1 MQTIKICAI
10 IYIMGLFHI
19 LKNGLTIEKK
29 KVQAEPEL
37 DNETETTE
45 EEISNEVE
53 NTTPTQTAFT
63 AESNTSYTQPTLEAQ
78 RQEAASVLLGD
89 NGLTHGTTPSLI
101 QVAQSAP
108 TAQTTATTIT
118 NETASSQQQIFNTH
132 NNLSGNFDHTLLG
145 TNQNLLVIAPQ
156 SSAEISTI
164 LTNLANGNN
173 CIVSLSKFSLPE
185 AQRFLDYICGF
196 VNAIGGTIM
205 QRSASEFILA
215 PKGVNIKNS

>member
-1 MQTIKICAI
+1 
-10 IYIMGLFHI
+10 MGLFHI

-37 DNETETTE
+37 DNETETE

-53 NTTPTQTAFT
+53 NVTPAQSTFTT
-63 AESNTSYTQPTLEAQ
+63 ESNTSSPVQTTLEAQ
-78 RQEAASVLLGD
+78 RQEAVSVLLGD

-108 TAQTTATTIT
+108 TQATVTQVA
-118 NETASSQQQIFNTH
+118 NETTSSQQQIFNTH